1 MYFVALVI
9 LAASIYV
16 SFSARIKTG
25 LVELHLLWIAAT
37 GSAIFLYDGFAV
49 ALTWAMLCSVLA
61 AFIWL
66 TRELYYLCGD
76 E

>member
-1 MYFVALVI
+1 MHFVALII
-9 LAASIYV
+9 LTASIYV

-37 GSAIFLYDGFAV
+37 GSAIFLFNGMLP
-49 ALTWAMLCSVLA
+49 ALTAAMLCSVIA